1 MENIKSYLDGELDLA
16 QQTEVETHLRNDSQL
31 QKMVEDFKT
40 ISDTLRTAEAGE
52 PYGFDK
58 LQERLQKSGADRK
71 KETQK
76 IWRIATYLSLGMGS
90 LIVAAM
96 IFPVFAQ
103 SKVAAKASSEKSDV
117 TASAAKQMTE
127 KSRLSAQYQNPSG
140 GTPLV
145 DGAGK
150 TFDGR
155 FGQTSDSPSL
165 ADKSEFSTGAGRIS
179 GGGLTSDVEADKT
192 VNGSPLVNGKPE
204 QMSQAKGSGY
214 IPADS
219 MKKAAEPETPFK
231 SQMRD
236 IRDKNANA
244 PVTLNDTPHGIY
256 LERTGEIRLQVEDLL
271 RSVDEVTGMVQGFDG
286 FVVNNQMQNTED
298 GGSANMVVRVPT
310 KNYSGAMNKL
320 RNMGK
325 VLSENGASQ
334 DITSETVDS
343 STRMISWADEEDRL
357 VKAMDKAKTEHEK
370 NVLRREIAEVRVNL
384 NAYRAQ
390 VKSLTERSQYSTIT
404 VDLLRGDKADQAGGS
419 TSSNWSGNAFKD
431 AKSGLGSVGQ
441 VLGVVCIYALVFTP
455 VWLPFAIAA
464 YIIRKKNLS

>member
-40 ISDTLRTAEAGE
+40 ISDTLRTADAGE

-127 KSRLSAQYQNPSG
+127 KSRLSAQYQNPVNG
-140 GTPLV
+140 AAPTM
-145 DGAGK
+145 AGK
-150 TFDGR
+150 APMSPGDST
-155 FGQTSDSPSL
+155 TDSPAL
-165 ADKSEFSTGAGRIS
+165 SESNGVSGLSRYS
-179 GGGLTSDVEADKT
+179 GGGLPGDAEADKA
-192 VNGSPLVNGKPE
+192 VDGASIKGMPE

-236 IRDKNANA
+236 IRDKTANA

-325 VLSENGASQ
+325 VLSESGASQ

-464 YIIRKKNLS
+464 YIVRKKNLS